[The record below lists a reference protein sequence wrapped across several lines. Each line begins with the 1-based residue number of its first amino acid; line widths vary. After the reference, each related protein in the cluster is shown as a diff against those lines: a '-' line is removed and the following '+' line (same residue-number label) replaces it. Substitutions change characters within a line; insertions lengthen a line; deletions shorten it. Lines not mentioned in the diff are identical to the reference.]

1 MLFFVLCSHCLLS
14 PLQLIPNKEMVKLTN
29 LGEPRRADLPADTS
43 EELAGDFVYL
53 PPEVLRG
60 EMYRQ
65 RGDMYSLGVMAWEL
79 WHQELAFKQQRKAP
93 LSDFIQSIKVTILM
107 EDQDNPFNGL
117 IRASMSSQPDERLCS
132 TTWVNEIRK
141 LDLLQ
146 KGETGED
153 EY

>member
-1 MLFFVLCSHCLLS
+1 M
-14 PLQLIPNKEMVKLTN
+14 IPNKDLVKLTN
-29 LGEPRRADLPADTS
+29 LGEPRRADLPSDPS
-43 EELAGDFVYL
+43 QELAGDFVYL

-60 EMYRQ
+60 GMYRQ

-79 WHQELAFKQQRKAP
+79 WHQELAFKPQRKAP
-93 LSDFIQSIKVTILM
+93 LSDFIQNIKITTLM

-117 IRASMSSQPDERLCS
+117 IRASMSSQADERLCS

-146 KGETGED
+146 KGDPAED